1 MYDYVPFNENNNII
15 KHGKSVSI
23 NFSCINHQNK
33 VCSYTCMLQNKSE
46 K

>member
-1 MYDYVPFNENNNII
+1 MYDYVPFNESNNII

-23 NFSCINHQNK
+23 YFSCINHQNK
-33 VCSYTCMLQNKSE
+33 VCSYMSQNKSE

>member
-1 MYDYVPFNENNNII
+1 MMYDYVPFNESNNII

-23 NFSCINHQNK
+23 YLSCINHQNK
-33 VCSYTCMLQNKSE
+33 VRSYMSQNKSE